1 MDLMAL
7 RVDELGNVVVHTG
20 EITQRDAYAPAQA
33 VRLPG

>member
-20 EITQRDAYAPAQA
+20 EITERDDYDPSQA
-33 VRLPG
+33 VKL